1 MIAGGEESAMRWCA
15 RRIIVGGKL
24 MWHDSEWAPSLLLSR
39 PALRVQYPSVSE
51 VCIVTEETCAVGG
64 QGALMNE
71 IRK

>member
-1 MIAGGEESAMRWCA
+1 M
-15 RRIIVGGKL
+15 GGKL